1 MKKEVIMI
9 TENNL
14 ELDNNEDTK
23 YQNLYHVVKV
33 ILQWKFKALNIY
45 ITDEEDV
52 LGGFYF
58 RKSWVE
64 PQILNF

>member
-9 TENNL
+9 TEKNL

-23 YQNLYHVVKV
+23 CQNLYHVVKV

-45 ITDEEDV
+45 ITNEEDV
-52 LGGFYF
+52 PGGFCF
-58 RKSWVE
+58 RKSLVE
-64 PQILNF
+64 PEILNF